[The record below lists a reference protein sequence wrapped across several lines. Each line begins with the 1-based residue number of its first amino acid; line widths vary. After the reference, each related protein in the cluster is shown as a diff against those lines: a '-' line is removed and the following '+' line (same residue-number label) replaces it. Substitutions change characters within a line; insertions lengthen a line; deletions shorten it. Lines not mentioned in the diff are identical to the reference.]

1 MPDFSALRADAFP
14 VDVELVDA
22 GCTGPELAYLAGVY
36 LRSPRA
42 LVWRNPSSDWRL
54 FVLLLPIASRLSLMA
69 NPIFAQLA
77 RAWGLNARFV
87 GIDRQ
92 GLVHDFRSLLSDRTL
107 RLLVDALH
115 ADIGE
120 APDGNRLLDTLFAA
134 LATEMLTVLERRRD
148 DWRRHL
154 DTEHRL
160 EPRAPA
166 SLFDRE
172 ARHPD
177 FLAALRAALRDG
189 LIDIA
194 FYGRA
199 LRATDLREQAVEQR
213 LASLIESALDPIV
226 LGRVAATSAGR
237 HLGCYNWL
245 MLDPRHAAARA
256 HVLSRLPG
264 LAAFFAQTLVP
275 LDAQPLPG
283 GPQGFDLRS
292 VAARAASAHSQ
303 HWAGVLRRAIDA
315 GQDRAVIEA
324 LAQRFAV
331 PENILRRLW
340 RELPAGFGQPP
351 GWQIGPVLRELARAG
366 ERDWPADAAAWQ
378 TLLARAVPIEAA

>member
-1 MPDFSALRADAFP
+1 MTEFAAIRVDAYP
-14 VDVELVDA
+14 VDAELIDA
-22 GCTGPELAYLAGVY
+22 GSTGPELAHLADVY

-42 LVWRNPSSDWRL
+42 LVWRHPSSDWRL
-54 FVLLLPIASRLSLMA
+54 FVLLLPIASRLSLMT
-69 NPIFAQLA
+69 NPIFAQL
-77 RAWGLNARFV
+77 
-87 GIDRQ
+87 
-92 GLVHDFRSLLSDRTL
+92 
-107 RLLVDALH
+107 
-115 ADIGE
+115 
-120 APDGNRLLDTLFAA
+120 
-134 LATEMLTVLERRRD
+134 ERRRQ

-160 EPRAPA
+160 EPEAPRG
-166 SLFDRE
+166 LFDRQ

-177 FLAALRAALRDG
+177 FLAALRAALRQG
-189 LIDIA
+189 VIDVG

-199 LRATDLREQAVEQR
+199 LRATDLREQAVERR

-226 LGRVAATSAGR
+226 LGRVAGTPAGA

-264 LAAFFAQTLVP
+264 LAGFFAQTLVP
-275 LDAQPLPG
+275 LEADGRSG
-283 GPQGFDLRS
+283 GSAGFDLRS
-292 VAARAASAHSQ
+292 LAARAASSHSL

-331 PENILRRLW
+331 PENVLRRLW
-340 RELPAGFGQPP
+340 RELPADLGQPP
-351 GWQIGPVLRELARAG
+351 GWQVGPVLRELARAG
-366 ERDWPADAAAWQ
+366 ERDWPVTAAQWQ
-378 TLLARAVPIEAA
+378 ALLERAVPVEAA